1 MKIATAKKEAASVLF
16 VTMIFVLTLAGIMAS
31 YLSMVQNSDQLV
43 ARAQYWN
50 SALCIAEA
58 GAEEGLALLN
68 QSVGVSTFSWA
79 QTINRPLNGGNY
91 NVVYY
96 NIANTAWIYSTGMV
110 TVAKT
115 GDIVRRVIGVR
126 AQKSGFFLMG
136 LVAINNIQF
145 NGNGIASDSFN
156 SYNPAQSANGLYNGY
171 VGTNG
176 DVASVMGAVNIGNHT
191 VNGDLFLG
199 PTATYGSGSSQIT
212 GTIYYNANLSFPDAA
227 LPTSDSSGNS
237 IGWYAAPTST
247 TGSGKSAVTAHNLTT
262 TGYYIVTDSYPIT
275 VTPGITVT
283 LDVRTSG
290 WGPTTLDINGGTTN
304 SGNVVLYLESGTITM
319 AGNSSGG
326 ASGNRAGNLVIFG
339 LPAVTGITLSG
350 NSSFVGAVY
359 APEAVLT
366 LNGGGNANNL
376 IGAAVVSS
384 VTLNGHYDF
393 HYDEALGTNGMN
405 RGFVIDRWQEF

>member
-16 VTMIFVLTLAGIMAS
+16 VTMIFVLTLAAIMTS

-68 QSVGVSTFSWA
+68 QSVATSSFSWA

-115 GDIVRRVIGVR
+115 GDIVRRVVGIR

-136 LVAINNIQF
+136 LVAIYDIDF
-145 NGNGIASDSFN
+145 NGNNVASDSFN
-156 SYNPAQSANGLYNGY
+156 SYNPAQSTNGLYNGY
-171 VGTNG
+171 AGTNG

-199 PTATYGSGSSQIT
+199 PTATYGSGTNQIT
-212 GTIYYNANLSFPDAA
+212 GTIYYNANLDFPDAA
-227 LPTSDSSGNS
+227 LPTTDSSGNA

-247 TGSGKSAVTAHNLTT
+247 TGSGKSAVTAHNFTSA
-262 TGYYIVTDSYPIT
+262 GYYIITDSYPCT
-275 VTPGITVT
+275 VAPGVTVT
-283 LDVRTSG
+283 LDVRTDS
-290 WGPTTLDINGGTTN
+290 WGPTTLNINGGTTN
-304 SGNVVLYLESGTITM
+304 SGNVVMYLKSGSITM

-326 ASGNRAGNLVIFG
+326 ASGNRAGNLIIFG
-339 LPAVTGITLSG
+339 LPAVTSITLSG
-350 NSSFVGAVY
+350 NSTFVGAIY
-359 APEAVLT
+359 SPEAVLT
-366 LNGGGNANNL
+366 MNGGGNNNNL
-376 IGAAVVSS
+376 IGAAVVKS
-384 VTLNGHYDF
+384 VTLNGHYNF
-393 HYDEALGTNGMN
+393 HYDEALGTNALS
-405 RGFVIDRWQEF
+405 RGFVVDRWQEF

>member
-43 ARAQYWN
+43 SRAQYWN

-58 GAEEGLALLN
+58 GAEEGLALMN
-68 QSVGVSTFSWA
+68 KNVANSTFSWA

-91 NVVYY
+91 NVVYF
-96 NIANTAWIYSTGMV
+96 NFGNTAWIYSTGLV

-115 GDIVRRVIGVR
+115 GDIVRRTVGIR

-136 LVAINNIQF
+136 LVAIYDIQF
-145 NGNGIASDSFN
+145 NGNNVASDSFN
-156 SYNPAQSANGLYNGY
+156 SYNPAQSTNGLYNGY

-199 PTATYGSGSSQIT
+199 PTATYSSGSNQIT

-227 LPTSDSSGNS
+227 LPTTDSDGDP

-247 TGSGKSAVTAHNLTT
+247 TGSGKSAVTAHNFTSN
-262 TGYYIVTDSYPIT
+262 GYYIIADSYPCT
-275 VTPGITVT
+275 VSPGVTVT
-283 LDVRTSG
+283 LDVRTDS
-290 WGPTTLDINGGTTN
+290 WGPTTLNINGGTTN
-304 SGNVVLYLESGTITM
+304 SGNVVMYLKSGSITM

-326 ASGNRAGNLVIFG
+326 ASGNRAGNLLIFG
-339 LPAVTGITLSG
+339 LPAVTSITLSG
-350 NSSFVGAVY
+350 TSTFVGAVY

-366 LNGGGNANNL
+366 LNGGGANNNL
-376 IGAAVVSS
+376 IGAAVVQS

-393 HYDEALGTNGMN
+393 HYDEALGTNALN
-405 RGFVIDRWQEF
+405 RGFVVDRWQEF